1 MQIVHLYSEISVYW
15 MCVGTILCTN
25 IHLFQTK
32 EFKKDFCGLLFFLR
46 RHFLHRQHQGQ
57 HLNLS
62 NTLSSWINACK
73 SDITITHSCSSQ
85 HFSLRLDSSPVKI
98 HILIEYIHMQSI
110 HVMFEKER
118 KCHTLHFV
126 RATHLA
132 SPDGSVRGSRTEISN
147 HVGAHTGQMY
157 SNCESSPPLMLL
169 SEQIGCQMK
178 SVCQEK
184 ILLYCTNHNVISWPW
199 LLVMCPDRLIKD

>member
-1 MQIVHLYSEISVYW
+1 MNLSLVNLWHLVQHHQHADCPLIQW
-15 MCVGTILCTN
+15 NICVLDVCWHNITTN

-118 KCHTLHFV
+118 KCHTLHFI
-126 RATHLA
+126 TY
-132 SPDGSVRGSRTEISN
+132 
-147 HVGAHTGQMY
+147 Q
-157 SNCESSPPLMLL
+157 
-169 SEQIGCQMK
+169 
-178 SVCQEK
+178 
-184 ILLYCTNHNVISWPW
+184 
-199 LLVMCPDRLIKD
+199 